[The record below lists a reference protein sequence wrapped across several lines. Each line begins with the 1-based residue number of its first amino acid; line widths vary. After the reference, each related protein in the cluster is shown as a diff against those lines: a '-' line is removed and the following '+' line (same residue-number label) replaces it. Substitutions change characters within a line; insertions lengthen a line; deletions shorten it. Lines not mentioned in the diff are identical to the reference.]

1 MAPMVGTAQE
11 TRRIAF
17 LPVIVVLWS
26 MSTWVRHGC
35 TMAWGSGEDWNL
47 VYGRGVSV
55 LTPVNVI
62 FGFCYTI
69 KAESAAV
76 TLKEDFSNG
85 SQKEILTPQHCS
97 SGWEY
102 ITASWGR

>member
-1 MAPMVGTAQE
+1 
-11 TRRIAF
+11 
-17 LPVIVVLWS
+17 
-26 MSTWVRHGC
+26 
-35 TMAWGSGEDWNL
+35 MAWGSGEDWNL

-55 LTPVNVI
+55 LMPVNVI

-69 KAESAAV
+69 KAEGAAM
-76 TLKEDFSNG
+76 TLKEDFLNG
-85 SQKEILTPQHCS
+85 SQKEILTPQRGS